1 MLHPPS
7 KGRPPLIGSQAAPMA
22 CATSPS
28 FSPPHPVSLA
38 LLFAPPLLPALAA
51 SRSRLPSSLLRESMF
66 CSRLLG
72 GPSLKGANRLLR
84 HGGGTLPSSFVLQL
98 HDNDMIFK
106 GSLRTLLPHA
116 VRNLIRLNNLSM
128 SNTSGMAEGFK
139 QANVVILHKSLAD
152 DFEKFCRANDGPL
165 PLLYR
170 SKPGEWKC
178 PSLSNDSDIRT
189 DCLQY
194 RKYENGICTEIL
206 TSLKEYSEPLKD
218 MVTFYLGCS
227 FTFEKALQKAGVP
240 VRNVEQKCNV
250 SMYKTAV
257 PCCETEH
264 FYCNLVVTMRPV
276 PKDKLG
282 VVVQTTYP
290 MKKSHGAPIHIG
302 NPGLLGIQDL
312 SSPDYGDV
320 VQTHPGDVPVFWAC
334 GVTGLDAI
342 SNCKSLLAFTHSP
355 GCMFITDLKDEDTAV
370 CYDKEIP
377 EVYCICQNPLHYS
390 ITSAAAVQKIRC
402 LEDMIGVDPGDR
414 GIKHLCSQDELLKAC
429 LSISHAQSVLITTGF
444 PTHFKYEPP
453 EENDGPP
460 GAIAIAAMLKAM
472 GKNVAI
478 VTDQR
483 ALNLNEKIIKEAV
496 EEGILETPVP
506 IISYHHDSADSALLF
521 LCEDGNPEKP
531 KFNHLIAIERA
542 GMAADGNYYNVRKIN
557 IKHLVDPI
565 DELFLAAHSIPGI
578 TTTGIGDGGNELG
591 MGKVKEAVKKY
602 IKNGDVIACDVEADF
617 TVVAGVSNWGGYAVA
632 CALYI
637 LSTCEIH
644 DRYLRKAVGFPR
656 FSTKVA
662 WTALALPSVAKS
674 DLFCR
679 KKSC

>member
-1 MLHPPS
+1 MSSEEL
-7 KGRPPLIGSQAAPMA
+7 KLTLEDENMVFIG
-22 CATSPS
+22 
-28 FSPPHPVSLA
+28 
-38 LLFAPPLLPALAA
+38 
-51 SRSRLPSSLLRESMF
+51 
-66 CSRLLG
+66 G
-72 GPSLKGANRLLR
+72 LK
-84 HGGGTLPSSFVLQL
+84 
-98 HDNDMIFK
+98 
-106 GSLRTLLPHA
+106 TLLPHA
-116 VRNLIRLNNLSM
+116 VRSLIRTNKLSI

-152 DFEKFCRANDGPL
+152 DFEKFCQANDGPL

-178 PSLSNDSDIRT
+178 PSLSSDADIRT

-194 RKYENGICTEIL
+194 KKYENGACTGTL
-206 TSLKEYSEPLKD
+206 TSLKEFSEQLKD

-227 FTFEKALQKAGVP
+227 FTFEKALQEVGIP

-257 PCCETEH
+257 PCWDTEH
-264 FYCNLVVTMRPV
+264 FHCDLVATMRPI
-276 PKDKLG
+276 PKDKLEA
-282 VVVQTTYP
+282 VVRTTYL
-290 MKKSHGAPIHIG
+290 MKRAHGAPIHIG
-302 NPGLLGIQDL
+302 NSGLLGIQDL
-312 SSPDYGDV
+312 SNPDYGDA
-320 VQTHPGDVPVFWAC
+320 VQAQPGDIPVFWAC
-334 GVTGLDAI
+334 GVTGAEAV
-342 SNCKSLLAFTHSP
+342 SNCKSPLAFTHAP
-355 GCMFITDLKDEDTAV
+355 GCMFITDLKVEDAAAGDGKDV
-370 CYDKEIP
+370 P
-377 EVYCICQNPLHYS
+377 EVYRICQNPLHYS
-390 ITSAAAVQKIRC
+390 ITSAAAVRKIRC
-402 LEDMIGVDPGDR
+402 LEDMVGVDPGDR
-414 GIKHLCSQDELLKAC
+414 GVTHLLTQDELLKAC

-460 GAIAIAAMLKAM
+460 GAIAMAAMLKAL

-496 EEGILETPVP
+496 EQGILETPVP
-506 IISYHHDSADSALLF
+506 IISYHSDSVDSALLF

-531 KFNHLIAIERA
+531 RFNHLIAIERT
-542 GMAADGNYYNVRKIN
+542 GMAADGNYYNARKIN

-565 DELFLAAHSIPGI
+565 DELFLAAQNIPGI

-602 IKNGDVIACDVEADF
+602 IKNGDVIACNVDADF

-637 LSTCEIH
+637 LNTCEIH

-656 FSTKVA
+656 SSAKMK
-662 WTALALPSVAKS
+662 WSSALPSVAKEEKLLNILQRLEVRS
-674 DLFCR
+674 GKTASLEMEVDGLPFYDIHSAMLE
-679 KKSC
+679 KLLEETLK